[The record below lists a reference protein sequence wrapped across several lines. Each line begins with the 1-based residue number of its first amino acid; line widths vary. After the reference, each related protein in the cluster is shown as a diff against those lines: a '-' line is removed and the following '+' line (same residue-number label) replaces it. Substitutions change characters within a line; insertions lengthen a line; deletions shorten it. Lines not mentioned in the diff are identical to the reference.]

1 MSIGTLFVLSA
12 PSGAGKSTLCHAL
25 AQRRGDVRLSVS
37 CTTRPPRAGER
48 DGVDYYFLTEPD
60 FRSKLDRG
68 ELLEWAVVH
77 GHLYGTPKGP
87 IDSLRAQG
95 YHVVLNIDTAG
106 AHSIKK
112 LFNDGVLIFVA
123 PPSWKALEERL
134 RRRNQ
139 DDEATIQRRLAN
151 AHAEAA
157 QVPFYDYLVINDRLE
172 RALDDLSSIVRAET
186 CRVRRLHLEPDGLPR
201 LGFERGG
208 EPRD

>member
-37 CTTRPPRAGER
+37 CTTRPPREGER
-48 DGVDYYFLTEPD
+48 EGVDYYFVTESD
-60 FRSKLDRG
+60 FGKKLDRG
-68 ELLEWAVVH
+68 EFLEWAQVH

-87 IDSLRAQG
+87 IESLRAQG
-95 YHVVLNIDTAG
+95 YHVFLNIDTVG
-106 AHSIKK
+106 ARSIKK
-112 LFNDGVLIFVA
+112 MFYDCVLIFVA

-134 RRRNQ
+134 RRRNK

-151 AHAEAA
+151 AHREAA
-157 QVPFYDYLVINDRLE
+157 QVPFYDYLLVNDRLE
-172 RALDDLSSIVRAET
+172 RALDDLMSVVQAES
-186 CRVRRLHLEPDGLPR
+186 CRVRRLHLEPDGLPK

>member
-68 ELLEWAVVH
+68 ELLEWAQVH
-77 GHLYGTPKGP
+77 GHLYGTPKAP

-95 YHVVLNIDTAG
+95 YNVVLNIDTAG

-112 LFNDGVLIFVA
+112 LFNDCVLIFVS

-157 QVPFYDYLVINDRLE
+157 QVPFYDYLVVNDRLE
-172 RALDDLSSIVRAET
+172 RALDDLCSIVRAET